1 MKPIVSELNLILLGP
16 PGAGKGTQAAR
27 LRDEFGLTH
36 VSTGDLLRRHRA
48 ERTDLGLEAAEFMTS
63 GRLVPDSL
71 VIAMLVRELQDADGV
86 LLDGFPRTI
95 AQAEALEEVLERAG
109 RTLTATVLIDVP
121 DHVVVER
128 ITGRATCADGPP
140 RDDDRPATVRRRLA
154 VYHKQTVPL
163 VAYYAERGL
172 LVTVDGARTPAD
184 VAEEIATAL
193 VGATR

>member
-1 MKPIVSELNLILLGP
+1 MSEFNLILLGP

-36 VSTGDLLRRHRA
+36 VSTGDVLRRHRA
-48 ERTDLGLEAAEFMTS
+48 ARTDVGLEAAEYMTS

-71 VIAMLVRELQDADGV
+71 VISMLVRELQDAGGV

-95 AQAEALEEVLERAG
+95 AQAEALEEVLDRAG

-128 ITGRATCADGPP
+128 ITGRATCADGPT

-154 VYHKQTVPL
+154 VYHKQTKPL
-163 VAYYAERGL
+163 VAYYNRRGL
-172 LVTVDGARTPAD
+172 LVTVDGTRAPAD
-184 VAEEIATAL
+184 VADDIATAL
-193 VGATR
+193 AGAAR